1 MIKDEEL
8 CIELLNK
15 CLNFNPQEI
24 NELDWKEDIS
34 IKPDRLKK
42 HLSAFANYSGGG
54 FLVFGVK
61 DNGVVAGL
69 NNTKSSHISEML
81 SNLARTALEPS
92 ISIQPFTFEY
102 SGKLLLGIRI
112 KESKVKPVHYKG
124 KSIDESY
131 IRAGGQSRKMNLP
144 EVKRSILASAPS
156 RFEEI
161 EVYVESSTE
170 LGWLDKFDF
179 AEFLK
184 RTRPSGFTDQNGML
198 EHLFTFKLLSR
209 FSSTYRPTNLC
220 VLTCAKNL
228 EDFPGFEK
236 FGIRFLCYPAENRL
250 TAEKDIIFNGGYTL
264 ALDKIVSEIILNLPH
279 SEVIEAAT
287 RKNVPVI
294 PPIVVRELIA
304 NAIIHRDLTRN
315 DSCIVVELFKDRLEI
330 TNPGSLLS
338 NISIDRLI
346 DHPSQSRNEVLADFM
361 RKLNFSEER
370 GSGID
375 KVIDAVE
382 VFGLPPVLFS
392 SSESHFT
399 SGVYLP
405 KSFSKMTKEERIEAV
420 YQHACLN
427 YVFQK
432 KTNNSSL
439 RYRFKF
445 SNSESTKVYRLLQ
458 DVLAT
463 EKIKIKD
470 KNASKKDISYLP
482 YWA

>member
-1 MIKDEEL
+1 
-8 CIELLNK
+8 
-15 CLNFNPQEI
+15 
-24 NELDWKEDIS
+24 
-34 IKPDRLKK
+34 
-42 HLSAFANYSGGG
+42 
-54 FLVFGVK
+54 
-61 DNGVVAGL
+61 
-69 NNTKSSHISEML
+69 
-81 SNLARTALEPS
+81 
-92 ISIQPFTFEY
+92 
-102 SGKLLLGIRI
+102 
-112 KESKVKPVHYKG
+112 
-124 KSIDESY
+124 
-131 IRAGGQSRKMNLP
+131 MNLS

-161 EVYVESSTE
+161 EVYVEGSTE

-184 RTRPSGFTDQNGML
+184 RTRPSGFTDQNNML
-198 EHLFTFKLLSR
+198 EHLFNFKLLSR
-209 FSSTYRPTNLC
+209 SGGKYHPTNLC

-228 EDFPGFEK
+228 ENFSGFEK

-250 TAEKDIIFNGGYTL
+250 TALKDIIFNGGYTL
-264 ALDKIVSEIILNLPH
+264 ALDKIVAEILLNLPH

-287 RKNVPVI
+287 RINVPIIPSIVI
-294 PPIVVRELIA
+294 RELIT

-330 TNPGSLLS
+330 TNPGGLLS

-392 SSESHFT
+392 TESHFT
-399 SGVYLP
+399 SRVYLP

-427 YVFQK
+427 YVSQK

-445 SNSESTKVYRLLQ
+445 QDSETTKVYRLLQ
-458 DVLAT
+458 DALT
-463 EKIKIKD
+463 ENKIKIKD
-470 KNASKKDISYLP
+470 KTTSKRDISYLP